1 MRFKSW
7 RADERL
13 VAHIASEGPF
23 PGVRPLV
30 VAQVSVRREGNT
42 TLLAQVGFYAQV
54 DALVNFKVASLGK
67 VFLANV
73 ALEGLDT

>member
-1 MRFKSW
+1 
-7 RADERL
+7 
-13 VAHIASEGPF
+13 
-23 PGVRPLV
+23 V

-54 DALVNFKVASLGK
+54 DALMDFKVASFGK